1 MEEVKVIAKL
11 RTNDD
16 VLTFEGKAD
25 FDRKKQVIQYQD
37 EHALLTIY
45 LKDKILLRETED
57 AILSYKFLE
66 NVDNSFEIYLKDTKQ
81 CGTVGMKTKQ
91 IKEGVNFFLVIYR
104 IDGNDFDHE
113 YSIEWG
119 FNMSLLKTIEKDL
132 TKKMNE
138 ASIPI
143 EKVTLLESK
152 RKDLGDYQL
161 NDAMSLAKILHKS
174 PMLIAEDM
182 KKVLEESNYFS
193 KVEIAAVGFLNVT
206 LKDELLVDFVNDYY
220 NSDSKDVDKLVNKK
234 IFLDYGGANIA
245 KTLHVGH
252 LRSANIGEA
261 LKRLTKRL
269 GQEVICDVHFGD
281 IGRQS
286 GMVIYELRNRYPNLN
301 YFKEEESDN
310 WDELPITAKD
320 LEEIYPVA
328 STKAKEDENIMEEV
342 RLITKELEEGKPNY
356 VALWDKIKK
365 LSIEDIKGVYKK
377 FNTDFD
383 LWEGESDCYSYMMP
397 MLEELRKDGYLKK
410 SEGAEIIEI
419 KEDTD
424 KAPMPDLV
432 VVKSN
437 GATLYATR
445 ELATMVSR
453 VKRFNPDEMWYL
465 TDLRQ
470 GLYFEQVFRAAHK
483 TKIVSDDTKL
493 EFFGF
498 GTMNGPDGK
507 PFKTRDGAALSL
519 KSLLKEV
526 KEEVANH
533 SHNLETEENKDEIIE
548 QIAVAAIK
556 YADLLS
562 NRTTDYI
569 FDPKKFV
576 DVEGK
581 TGPYLLYTT
590 IRMKSLLKKA
600 KENNLDYSKYTKI
613 SEEVEKELITLLLA
627 KNKVLHKAYDTK
639 ELNVISDYLYQLTS
653 TYSKFYEKCHVLT
666 EKDKNIQENWLLLT
680 KNVYDTNVE
689 LLTILGIEI
698 PEKM

>member
-1 MEEVKVIAKL
+1 
-11 RTNDD
+11 
-16 VLTFEGKAD
+16 
-25 FDRKKQVIQYQD
+25 
-37 EHALLTIY
+37 
-45 LKDKILLRETED
+45 
-57 AILSYKFLE
+57 
-66 NVDNSFEIYLKDTKQ
+66 
-81 CGTVGMKTKQ
+81 
-91 IKEGVNFFLVIYR
+91 
-104 IDGNDFDHE
+104 
-113 YSIEWG
+113 
-119 FNMSLLKTIEKDL
+119 MSLLRTIEEDL

-161 NDAMSLAKILHKS
+161 NDAMSLAKVLHKS
-174 PMLIAEDM
+174 PMLIAEDI

-328 STKAKEDENIMEEV
+328 SIKAKEDENIMEEV
-342 RLITKELEEGKPNY
+342 RLITKELEEGKPSY

-507 PFKTRDGAALSL
+507 PFKTRDGGALSL

-526 KEEVANH
+526 KEEVENH

-613 SEEVEKELITLLLA
+613 SEEVEKELIILLLA

-653 TYSKFYEKCHVLT
+653 TYSKFYEKCHILT
-666 EKDKNIQENWLLLT
+666 EKDKNVQENWLLLT

>member
-1 MEEVKVIAKL
+1 
-11 RTNDD
+11 
-16 VLTFEGKAD
+16 
-25 FDRKKQVIQYQD
+25 
-37 EHALLTIY
+37 
-45 LKDKILLRETED
+45 
-57 AILSYKFLE
+57 
-66 NVDNSFEIYLKDTKQ
+66 
-81 CGTVGMKTKQ
+81 
-91 IKEGVNFFLVIYR
+91 
-104 IDGNDFDHE
+104 
-113 YSIEWG
+113 
-119 FNMSLLKTIEKDL
+119 MSLLRTIEEDL

-161 NDAMSLAKILHKS
+161 NDAMSLAKVLHKS

-193 KVEIAAVGFLNVT
+193 KVEIATVGFLNVT
-206 LKDELLVDFVNDYY
+206 LKDELLVEFVNDYY

-328 STKAKEDENIMEEV
+328 SIKAKEDENIMEEV
-342 RLITKELEEGKPNY
+342 RLITKELEEGKPSY

-453 VKRFNPDEMWYL
+453 VKRFNPNEMWYL

-483 TKIVSDDTKL
+483 TKIVSNDTKL

-507 PFKTRDGAALSL
+507 PFKTRDGGALSL

-526 KEEVANH
+526 KEEVENH

-613 SEEVEKELITLLLA
+613 SEEVEKELIILLLA

-653 TYSKFYEKCHVLT
+653 TYSKFYEKCHILT
-666 EKDKNIQENWLLLT
+666 EKDKNVQENWLLLT

>member
-1 MEEVKVIAKL
+1 
-11 RTNDD
+11 
-16 VLTFEGKAD
+16 
-25 FDRKKQVIQYQD
+25 
-37 EHALLTIY
+37 
-45 LKDKILLRETED
+45 
-57 AILSYKFLE
+57 
-66 NVDNSFEIYLKDTKQ
+66 
-81 CGTVGMKTKQ
+81 
-91 IKEGVNFFLVIYR
+91 
-104 IDGNDFDHE
+104 
-113 YSIEWG
+113 
-119 FNMSLLKTIEKDL
+119 MSLLKTIEEDL

-206 LKDELLVDFVNDYY
+206 LKDELLIDFVNNYY

-320 LEEIYPVA
+320 LEEIYPAA
-328 STKAKEDENIMEEV
+328 SIKAKEDENIMEEV

-507 PFKTRDGAALSL
+507 PFKTRDGGALSL

-526 KEEVANH
+526 KEEVENH

>member
-1 MEEVKVIAKL
+1 
-11 RTNDD
+11 
-16 VLTFEGKAD
+16 
-25 FDRKKQVIQYQD
+25 
-37 EHALLTIY
+37 
-45 LKDKILLRETED
+45 
-57 AILSYKFLE
+57 
-66 NVDNSFEIYLKDTKQ
+66 
-81 CGTVGMKTKQ
+81 
-91 IKEGVNFFLVIYR
+91 
-104 IDGNDFDHE
+104 
-113 YSIEWG
+113 
-119 FNMSLLKTIEKDL
+119 MSLLKTIEEDL

-161 NDAMSLAKILHKS
+161 NDAMSLAKVLHKS

-206 LKDELLVDFVNDYY
+206 LKDELLIDFVNNYY
-220 NSDSKDVDKLVNKK
+220 NSDSKDVDKLVDKK

-507 PFKTRDGAALSL
+507 PFKTRDGGALSL

-526 KEEVANH
+526 KEEVENH

-600 KENNLDYSKYTKI
+600 KENHLDYSKYTKI

>member
-1 MEEVKVIAKL
+1 MSLI
-11 RTNDD
+11 
-16 VLTFEGKAD
+16 
-25 FDRKKQVIQYQD
+25 
-37 EHALLTIY
+37 
-45 LKDKILLRETED
+45 
-57 AILSYKFLE
+57 
-66 NVDNSFEIYLKDTKQ
+66 
-81 CGTVGMKTKQ
+81 KQ
-91 IKEGVNFFLVIYR
+91 IE
-104 IDGNDFDHE
+104 E
-113 YSIEWG
+113 
-119 FNMSLLKTIEKDL
+119 DL
-132 TKKMNE
+132 TKRMNN
-138 ASIPI
+138 AAIPI
-143 EKVTLLESK
+143 ERVTLLESK

-161 NDAMSLAKILHKS
+161 NDAMSLAKVLHKS
-174 PMLIAEDM
+174 PMLIAEDI
-182 KKVLEESNYFS
+182 KKILEESGYFAN
-193 KVEIAAVGFLNVT
+193 VTIASVGFINVS
-206 LKDELLVDFVNDYY
+206 LKEELLIDFVNNYY
-220 NSDSKDVDKLVNKK
+220 NSDDKDVDMLENKK

-286 GMVIYELRNRYPNLN
+286 GMVIYEIRNRYPNLN
-301 YFKEEESDN
+301 YFTEEESDN

-328 STKAKEDENIMEEV
+328 SLKAKEDESIMEEV

-365 LSIEDIKGVYKK
+365 ISIEDIKEVYKK

-383 LWEGESDCYSYMMP
+383 LWEGESDCYSYMGP
-397 MLEELRKDGYLKK
+397 MIENLRNQGYLQK
-410 SEGAEIIEI
+410 SEGAEVIEVR
-419 KEDTD
+419 EDTD

-453 VKRFNPDEMWYL
+453 VERFNPDEMWYL

-493 EFFGF
+493 SFFGF

-507 PFKTRDGAALSL
+507 PFKTRDGGALSL
-519 KSLLKEV
+519 KSLLAEV
-526 KEEVANH
+526 KEEVTAH
-533 SHNLETEENKDEIIE
+533 SHNLEKEPNKEEIIE

-600 KENNLDYSKYTKI
+600 KENNLNYEKYTSI
-613 SEEVEKELITLLLA
+613 TDEVEKELITLLLN
-627 KNKVLHKAYDTK
+627 KNKILHKAYDTK

-666 EKDKNIQENWLLLT
+666 ENNKNTQENWLLLT

-689 LLTILGIEI
+689 LLSILGIEI

>member
-1 MEEVKVIAKL
+1 
-11 RTNDD
+11 
-16 VLTFEGKAD
+16 
-25 FDRKKQVIQYQD
+25 
-37 EHALLTIY
+37 
-45 LKDKILLRETED
+45 
-57 AILSYKFLE
+57 
-66 NVDNSFEIYLKDTKQ
+66 
-81 CGTVGMKTKQ
+81 
-91 IKEGVNFFLVIYR
+91 
-104 IDGNDFDHE
+104 
-113 YSIEWG
+113 
-119 FNMSLLKTIEKDL
+119 MSLLKKIEEDL

-161 NDAMSLAKILHKS
+161 NDAMSLAKVLHKS

-220 NSDSKDVDKLVNKK
+220 NSDSKDVDKLVDKK

-507 PFKTRDGAALSL
+507 PFKTRDGGALSL

-526 KEEVANH
+526 KEEVENH

-600 KENNLDYSKYTKI
+600 KENNLNYSKYTKI

>member
-1 MEEVKVIAKL
+1 
-11 RTNDD
+11 
-16 VLTFEGKAD
+16 
-25 FDRKKQVIQYQD
+25 
-37 EHALLTIY
+37 
-45 LKDKILLRETED
+45 
-57 AILSYKFLE
+57 
-66 NVDNSFEIYLKDTKQ
+66 
-81 CGTVGMKTKQ
+81 
-91 IKEGVNFFLVIYR
+91 
-104 IDGNDFDHE
+104 
-113 YSIEWG
+113 
-119 FNMSLLKTIEKDL
+119 MSLLKTIEEDL

-328 STKAKEDENIMEEV
+328 SIKAKEDENIMEEV

-507 PFKTRDGAALSL
+507 PFKTRDGGALSL

-526 KEEVANH
+526 KEEVENH

>member
-1 MEEVKVIAKL
+1 
-11 RTNDD
+11 
-16 VLTFEGKAD
+16 
-25 FDRKKQVIQYQD
+25 
-37 EHALLTIY
+37 
-45 LKDKILLRETED
+45 
-57 AILSYKFLE
+57 
-66 NVDNSFEIYLKDTKQ
+66 
-81 CGTVGMKTKQ
+81 
-91 IKEGVNFFLVIYR
+91 
-104 IDGNDFDHE
+104 
-113 YSIEWG
+113 
-119 FNMSLLKTIEKDL
+119 MSLLKTIEEDL

-161 NDAMSLAKILHKS
+161 NDAMSLAKVLHKS

-269 GQEVICDVHFGD
+269 GQEVVCDVHFGD

-328 STKAKEDENIMEEV
+328 STKAKEDENIMDEV

-507 PFKTRDGAALSL
+507 PFKTRDGGALSL

-526 KEEVANH
+526 KEEVENH
-533 SHNLETEENKDEIIE
+533 SHNLANEENKDEIIE

-600 KENNLDYSKYTKI
+600 KENNLYYSKYTKI
-613 SEEVEKELITLLLA
+613 SEEVEKELITLLIA

>member
-1 MEEVKVIAKL
+1 
-11 RTNDD
+11 
-16 VLTFEGKAD
+16 
-25 FDRKKQVIQYQD
+25 
-37 EHALLTIY
+37 
-45 LKDKILLRETED
+45 
-57 AILSYKFLE
+57 
-66 NVDNSFEIYLKDTKQ
+66 
-81 CGTVGMKTKQ
+81 
-91 IKEGVNFFLVIYR
+91 
-104 IDGNDFDHE
+104 
-113 YSIEWG
+113 
-119 FNMSLLKTIEKDL
+119 MSLLKTIEEDL

-143 EKVTLLESK
+143 EKITLLESK

-161 NDAMSLAKILHKS
+161 NDAMSLAKVLHKS

-206 LKDELLVDFVNDYY
+206 LKDELLVEFVNDYY

-356 VALWDKIKK
+356 VALWDKIKE

-507 PFKTRDGAALSL
+507 PFKTRDGGALSL

-526 KEEVANH
+526 KEEVENH

>member
-1 MEEVKVIAKL
+1 MSLI
-11 RTNDD
+11 
-16 VLTFEGKAD
+16 
-25 FDRKKQVIQYQD
+25 
-37 EHALLTIY
+37 
-45 LKDKILLRETED
+45 
-57 AILSYKFLE
+57 
-66 NVDNSFEIYLKDTKQ
+66 
-81 CGTVGMKTKQ
+81 KQ
-91 IKEGVNFFLVIYR
+91 IE
-104 IDGNDFDHE
+104 E
-113 YSIEWG
+113 
-119 FNMSLLKTIEKDL
+119 DL
-132 TKKMNE
+132 TKKMNK
-138 ASIPI
+138 ANIPI
-143 EKVTLLESK
+143 EKVNLLESK

-182 KKVLEESNYFS
+182 KRILEESGYFD
-193 KVEIAAVGFLNVT
+193 NVT
-206 LKDELLVDFVNDYY
+206 IASIGFINVSLKEEILVNFVDNYY
-220 NSDSKDVDKLVNKK
+220 NSSDKDVDLLEKKK

-286 GMVIYELRNRYPNLN
+286 GMVIYEIRNRYPNLN
-301 YFKEEESDN
+301 YFTEEESNN

-328 STKAKEDENIMEEV
+328 SLKAKEDENIMEEV

-365 LSIEDIKGVYKK
+365 ISIEDIKEIYKK

-383 LWEGESDCYSYMMP
+383 LWEGESACYSYMNP
-397 MLEELRKDGYLKK
+397 MIENLRNKGYLEK
-410 SEGAEIIEI
+410 SQGAEVIEVR
-419 KEDTD
+419 EDTD

-453 VKRFNPDEMWYL
+453 VERFNPDEMWYL

-483 TKIVSDDTKL
+483 TKIVSDNTKL
-493 EFFGF
+493 SFFGF

-507 PFKTRDGAALSL
+507 PFKTRDGGALSL
-519 KSLLKEV
+519 KTLLKEV
-526 KEEVANH
+526 KKEVTTH
-533 SHNLETEENKDEIIE
+533 SHNLEKEPNKEEIIE

-600 KENNLDYSKYTKI
+600 KENNLNYKKYNSITN
-613 SEEVEKELITLLLA
+613 EVEKELITLLLN
-627 KNKVLHKAYDTK
+627 KNKILHKAYDTK

-666 EKDKNIQENWLLLT
+666 ENNKNIQENWLLLT

-689 LLTILGIEI
+689 LLSILGIEI

>member
-1 MEEVKVIAKL
+1 
-11 RTNDD
+11 
-16 VLTFEGKAD
+16 
-25 FDRKKQVIQYQD
+25 
-37 EHALLTIY
+37 
-45 LKDKILLRETED
+45 
-57 AILSYKFLE
+57 
-66 NVDNSFEIYLKDTKQ
+66 
-81 CGTVGMKTKQ
+81 
-91 IKEGVNFFLVIYR
+91 
-104 IDGNDFDHE
+104 
-113 YSIEWG
+113 
-119 FNMSLLKTIEKDL
+119 MSLLKTIEEDL

-206 LKDELLVDFVNDYY
+206 LKDELLIDFVNNYY

-328 STKAKEDENIMEEV
+328 STKAKEDENIMDEV

-397 MLEELRKDGYLKK
+397 MLEELRKEGYLKK

-507 PFKTRDGAALSL
+507 PFKTRDGGALSL

-526 KEEVANH
+526 KEEVENH

>member
-1 MEEVKVIAKL
+1 
-11 RTNDD
+11 
-16 VLTFEGKAD
+16 
-25 FDRKKQVIQYQD
+25 
-37 EHALLTIY
+37 
-45 LKDKILLRETED
+45 
-57 AILSYKFLE
+57 
-66 NVDNSFEIYLKDTKQ
+66 
-81 CGTVGMKTKQ
+81 
-91 IKEGVNFFLVIYR
+91 
-104 IDGNDFDHE
+104 
-113 YSIEWG
+113 
-119 FNMSLLKTIEKDL
+119 MSLLKTIEEDL

-206 LKDELLVDFVNDYY
+206 LKDELLIDFVNDYY

-261 LKRLTKRL
+261 LKRLAKRL

-328 STKAKEDENIMEEV
+328 STKAKEDENIMDEV

-507 PFKTRDGAALSL
+507 PFKTRDGGALSL

-526 KEEVANH
+526 KEEVENH

>member
-1 MEEVKVIAKL
+1 
-11 RTNDD
+11 
-16 VLTFEGKAD
+16 
-25 FDRKKQVIQYQD
+25 
-37 EHALLTIY
+37 
-45 LKDKILLRETED
+45 
-57 AILSYKFLE
+57 
-66 NVDNSFEIYLKDTKQ
+66 
-81 CGTVGMKTKQ
+81 
-91 IKEGVNFFLVIYR
+91 
-104 IDGNDFDHE
+104 
-113 YSIEWG
+113 
-119 FNMSLLKTIEKDL
+119 MSLLKTIEEDL

-161 NDAMSLAKILHKS
+161 NDAMSLAKVLHKS

-206 LKDELLVDFVNDYY
+206 LKDELLIDFVNDYY

-507 PFKTRDGAALSL
+507 PFKTRDGGALSL

-526 KEEVANH
+526 KEEVENH

>member
-1 MEEVKVIAKL
+1 
-11 RTNDD
+11 
-16 VLTFEGKAD
+16 
-25 FDRKKQVIQYQD
+25 
-37 EHALLTIY
+37 
-45 LKDKILLRETED
+45 
-57 AILSYKFLE
+57 
-66 NVDNSFEIYLKDTKQ
+66 
-81 CGTVGMKTKQ
+81 
-91 IKEGVNFFLVIYR
+91 
-104 IDGNDFDHE
+104 
-113 YSIEWG
+113 
-119 FNMSLLKTIEKDL
+119 MSLLKTIEEDL

-161 NDAMSLAKILHKS
+161 NDAMSLAKVLHKS

-206 LKDELLVDFVNDYY
+206 LKDELLVEFVNDYY

-328 STKAKEDENIMEEV
+328 STKAKEDENIMDEV

-507 PFKTRDGAALSL
+507 PFKTRDGGALSL

-526 KEEVANH
+526 KEEVENH

>member
-1 MEEVKVIAKL
+1 
-11 RTNDD
+11 
-16 VLTFEGKAD
+16 
-25 FDRKKQVIQYQD
+25 
-37 EHALLTIY
+37 
-45 LKDKILLRETED
+45 
-57 AILSYKFLE
+57 
-66 NVDNSFEIYLKDTKQ
+66 
-81 CGTVGMKTKQ
+81 
-91 IKEGVNFFLVIYR
+91 
-104 IDGNDFDHE
+104 
-113 YSIEWG
+113 
-119 FNMSLLKTIEKDL
+119 MSLLKTIEEDL

-161 NDAMSLAKILHKS
+161 NDAMSLAKVLHKS

-206 LKDELLVDFVNDYY
+206 LKDELLIDFVNNYY
-220 NSDSKDVDKLVNKK
+220 NSDSKDVDKLVDKK

-301 YFKEEESDN
+301 YFKDEESDN
-310 WDELPITAKD
+310 WDELHITAKD

-397 MLEELRKDGYLKK
+397 MLEELRKDGYLKE

-507 PFKTRDGAALSL
+507 PFKTRDGGALSL

>member
-1 MEEVKVIAKL
+1 MSLI
-11 RTNDD
+11 
-16 VLTFEGKAD
+16 
-25 FDRKKQVIQYQD
+25 
-37 EHALLTIY
+37 
-45 LKDKILLRETED
+45 
-57 AILSYKFLE
+57 
-66 NVDNSFEIYLKDTKQ
+66 
-81 CGTVGMKTKQ
+81 KQ
-91 IKEGVNFFLVIYR
+91 IE
-104 IDGNDFDHE
+104 E
-113 YSIEWG
+113 
-119 FNMSLLKTIEKDL
+119 DL
-132 TKKMNE
+132 TKKMNK
-138 ASIPI
+138 ANIPI
-143 EKVTLLESK
+143 EKVNLLESK

-182 KKVLEESNYFS
+182 KRILEESGYFD
-193 KVEIAAVGFLNVT
+193 NVT
-206 LKDELLVDFVNDYY
+206 IASIGFINVSLKEEILVNFVDNYY
-220 NSDSKDVDKLVNKK
+220 NSSDKDVDLLEKKK

-286 GMVIYELRNRYPNLN
+286 GMVIYEIRNRYPNLN
-301 YFKEEESDN
+301 YFTEEESNN

-328 STKAKEDENIMEEV
+328 SLKAKEDENIMEEV

-365 LSIEDIKGVYKK
+365 ISIEDIKEIYKK

-383 LWEGESDCYSYMMP
+383 LWEGESACYSYMNP
-397 MLEELRKDGYLKK
+397 MIENLRNKGYLEK
-410 SEGAEIIEI
+410 SQGAEVIEVR
-419 KEDTD
+419 EDTD

-453 VKRFNPDEMWYL
+453 VERFNPDEMWYL

-493 EFFGF
+493 SFFGF

-507 PFKTRDGAALSL
+507 PFKTRDGGALSL

-526 KEEVANH
+526 KEEVTAH
-533 SHNLETEENKDEIIE
+533 SHNLENELNKEKIIE

-600 KENNLDYSKYTKI
+600 KENNLNYKKYNSITN
-613 SEEVEKELITLLLA
+613 EVEKELITLLLN
-627 KNKVLHKAYDTK
+627 KNKILHKAYDTK

-666 EKDKNIQENWLLLT
+666 ENNKNIQENWLLLT

-689 LLTILGIEI
+689 LLSILGIEI

>member
-1 MEEVKVIAKL
+1 
-11 RTNDD
+11 
-16 VLTFEGKAD
+16 
-25 FDRKKQVIQYQD
+25 
-37 EHALLTIY
+37 
-45 LKDKILLRETED
+45 
-57 AILSYKFLE
+57 
-66 NVDNSFEIYLKDTKQ
+66 
-81 CGTVGMKTKQ
+81 
-91 IKEGVNFFLVIYR
+91 
-104 IDGNDFDHE
+104 
-113 YSIEWG
+113 
-119 FNMSLLKTIEKDL
+119 MSLLKTIEEDL

-328 STKAKEDENIMEEV
+328 STKAKEDENIMDEV

-383 LWEGESDCYSYMMP
+383 LWEGESDCYSYIMP
-397 MLEELRKDGYLKK
+397 MLEELRKNGYLKK

-507 PFKTRDGAALSL
+507 PFKTRDGGALSL

-600 KENNLDYSKYTKI
+600 KENNLYYSKYTKI

>member
-1 MEEVKVIAKL
+1 
-11 RTNDD
+11 
-16 VLTFEGKAD
+16 
-25 FDRKKQVIQYQD
+25 
-37 EHALLTIY
+37 
-45 LKDKILLRETED
+45 
-57 AILSYKFLE
+57 
-66 NVDNSFEIYLKDTKQ
+66 
-81 CGTVGMKTKQ
+81 
-91 IKEGVNFFLVIYR
+91 
-104 IDGNDFDHE
+104 
-113 YSIEWG
+113 
-119 FNMSLLKTIEKDL
+119 MSLLKTIEEDL

-206 LKDELLVDFVNDYY
+206 LKDELLIDFVNNYY
-220 NSDSKDVDKLVNKK
+220 NSDSKDVDKLVDKK

-507 PFKTRDGAALSL
+507 PFKTREGGALSL

-526 KEEVANH
+526 KEEVEIH

-666 EKDKNIQENWLLLT
+666 EKNKNIQENWLLLT

>member
-1 MEEVKVIAKL
+1 MSLI
-11 RTNDD
+11 
-16 VLTFEGKAD
+16 
-25 FDRKKQVIQYQD
+25 
-37 EHALLTIY
+37 
-45 LKDKILLRETED
+45 
-57 AILSYKFLE
+57 
-66 NVDNSFEIYLKDTKQ
+66 
-81 CGTVGMKTKQ
+81 KQ
-91 IKEGVNFFLVIYR
+91 IEG
-104 IDGNDFDHE
+104 
-113 YSIEWG
+113 
-119 FNMSLLKTIEKDL
+119 DL

-138 ASIPI
+138 AAIPI
-143 EKVTLLESK
+143 ERVTLLESK

-182 KKVLEESNYFS
+182 KRILEESGYFD
-193 KVEIAAVGFLNVT
+193 NVT
-206 LKDELLVDFVNDYY
+206 IASIGFINVSLKEEILVNFVNNYY
-220 NSDSKDVDKLVNKK
+220 NNSDKDVDLLEKKK

-286 GMVIYELRNRYPNLN
+286 GMVIYEIRNRYPNLN
-301 YFKEEESDN
+301 YFTEEESNN

-328 STKAKEDENIMEEV
+328 SLKAKEDENIMEEV

-365 LSIEDIKGVYKK
+365 ISIEDIKRIYKK

-383 LWEGESDCYSYMMP
+383 LWEGESDCYSYMNP
-397 MLEELRKDGYLKK
+397 MIENLRNKGYLEK
-410 SEGAEIIEI
+410 SEGAEVIEVR
-419 KEDTD
+419 EDTD

-453 VKRFNPDEMWYL
+453 VERFNPDEMWYL

-493 EFFGF
+493 SFFGF

-507 PFKTRDGAALSL
+507 PFKTRDGGALSL

-526 KEEVANH
+526 KEEVTAH
-533 SHNLETEENKDEIIE
+533 SHNLENESNKEEIIE

-600 KENNLDYSKYTKI
+600 KENNLNYEKYTSI
-613 SEEVEKELITLLLA
+613 TNEVEKELITLLLN
-627 KNKVLHKAYDTK
+627 KNKILHKAYDTK

-666 EKDKNIQENWLLLT
+666 ENNKNIQENWLLLT

-689 LLTILGIEI
+689 LLSILGIEI

>member
-1 MEEVKVIAKL
+1 MSLI
-11 RTNDD
+11 
-16 VLTFEGKAD
+16 
-25 FDRKKQVIQYQD
+25 
-37 EHALLTIY
+37 
-45 LKDKILLRETED
+45 
-57 AILSYKFLE
+57 
-66 NVDNSFEIYLKDTKQ
+66 
-81 CGTVGMKTKQ
+81 KQ
-91 IKEGVNFFLVIYR
+91 IE
-104 IDGNDFDHE
+104 E
-113 YSIEWG
+113 
-119 FNMSLLKTIEKDL
+119 DL
-132 TKKMNE
+132 TKRMND
-138 ASIPI
+138 AAIPI
-143 EKVTLLESK
+143 ERVTLLESK

-161 NDAMSLAKILHKS
+161 NDAMSLAKVLHKS
-174 PMLIAEDM
+174 PIIIAEDI
-182 KKVLEESNYFS
+182 KKILEESGYFAN
-193 KVEIAAVGFLNVT
+193 VTIASVGFINVS
-206 LKDELLVDFVNDYY
+206 LKEELLIDFVNNYY
-220 NSDSKDVDKLVNKK
+220 NSDDKDVDVLENKK

-286 GMVIYELRNRYPNLN
+286 GMVIYEIRNRYPNLN
-301 YFKEEESDN
+301 YFTEEESNN

-328 STKAKEDENIMEEV
+328 SLKAKEDKNIMEEV

-365 LSIEDIKGVYKK
+365 ISIEDIKEVYKK

-383 LWEGESDCYSYMMP
+383 LWEGESDCYSYMGP
-397 MLEELRKDGYLKK
+397 MIENLRNQGYLQK
-410 SEGAEIIEI
+410 SEGAEVIEVR
-419 KEDTD
+419 EDTD

-453 VKRFNPDEMWYL
+453 VERFNPDEMWYL

-493 EFFGF
+493 SFFGF

-507 PFKTRDGAALSL
+507 PFKTRDGGALSL
-519 KSLLKEV
+519 KSLLAEV
-526 KEEVANH
+526 KEEVTAH
-533 SHNLETEENKDEIIE
+533 SHNLEKEPNKEEIIE

-600 KENNLDYSKYTKI
+600 KENNLNYEKYTSI
-613 SEEVEKELITLLLA
+613 TDEVEKELITLLLN
-627 KNKVLHKAYDTK
+627 KNKILHKAYDTK

-666 EKDKNIQENWLLLT
+666 ENNKNTQENWLFLT

-689 LLTILGIEI
+689 LLSILGIEI

>member
-1 MEEVKVIAKL
+1 
-11 RTNDD
+11 
-16 VLTFEGKAD
+16 
-25 FDRKKQVIQYQD
+25 
-37 EHALLTIY
+37 
-45 LKDKILLRETED
+45 
-57 AILSYKFLE
+57 
-66 NVDNSFEIYLKDTKQ
+66 
-81 CGTVGMKTKQ
+81 
-91 IKEGVNFFLVIYR
+91 
-104 IDGNDFDHE
+104 
-113 YSIEWG
+113 
-119 FNMSLLKTIEKDL
+119 MSLLKTIEEDL

-161 NDAMSLAKILHKS
+161 NDAMSLAKVLHKS

-206 LKDELLVDFVNDYY
+206 LKDELLIDFVNNYY

-301 YFKEEESDN
+301 YFKEGESDN

-356 VALWDKIKK
+356 VALWEKIKK

-507 PFKTRDGAALSL
+507 PFKTRDGGALSL

-526 KEEVANH
+526 KEEVENH

>member
-1 MEEVKVIAKL
+1 
-11 RTNDD
+11 
-16 VLTFEGKAD
+16 
-25 FDRKKQVIQYQD
+25 
-37 EHALLTIY
+37 
-45 LKDKILLRETED
+45 
-57 AILSYKFLE
+57 
-66 NVDNSFEIYLKDTKQ
+66 
-81 CGTVGMKTKQ
+81 
-91 IKEGVNFFLVIYR
+91 
-104 IDGNDFDHE
+104 
-113 YSIEWG
+113 
-119 FNMSLLKTIEKDL
+119 MSLLKTIEEDL

-143 EKVTLLESK
+143 EKITLLESK

-161 NDAMSLAKILHKS
+161 NDAMSLAKVLHKS

-206 LKDELLVDFVNDYY
+206 LKDELLVEFVNDYY

-320 LEEIYPVA
+320 LEKIYPVA
-328 STKAKEDENIMEEV
+328 SIKAKEDENIMEEV
-342 RLITKELEEGKPNY
+342 RLITKELEEGKPSY

-365 LSIEDIKGVYKK
+365 LSIEDIKEVYKK

-507 PFKTRDGAALSL
+507 PFKTRDGGALSL

-526 KEEVANH
+526 KEEVENH

>member
-1 MEEVKVIAKL
+1 
-11 RTNDD
+11 
-16 VLTFEGKAD
+16 
-25 FDRKKQVIQYQD
+25 
-37 EHALLTIY
+37 
-45 LKDKILLRETED
+45 
-57 AILSYKFLE
+57 
-66 NVDNSFEIYLKDTKQ
+66 
-81 CGTVGMKTKQ
+81 
-91 IKEGVNFFLVIYR
+91 
-104 IDGNDFDHE
+104 
-113 YSIEWG
+113 
-119 FNMSLLKTIEKDL
+119 MSLLKTIEEDL

-161 NDAMSLAKILHKS
+161 NDAMSLAKVLHKS

-328 STKAKEDENIMEEV
+328 SIKAKEDENIMEEV
-342 RLITKELEEGKPNY
+342 RLITKELEEGKPSY

-507 PFKTRDGAALSL
+507 PFKTRDGGALSL

-526 KEEVANH
+526 KEEVENH

-613 SEEVEKELITLLLA
+613 SEEVEKELIILLLA

-653 TYSKFYEKCHVLT
+653 TYSKFYEKCHILT
-666 EKDKNIQENWLLLT
+666 EKDKNVQENWLLLT

>member
-1 MEEVKVIAKL
+1 MSLI
-11 RTNDD
+11 
-16 VLTFEGKAD
+16 
-25 FDRKKQVIQYQD
+25 
-37 EHALLTIY
+37 
-45 LKDKILLRETED
+45 
-57 AILSYKFLE
+57 
-66 NVDNSFEIYLKDTKQ
+66 
-81 CGTVGMKTKQ
+81 KQ
-91 IKEGVNFFLVIYR
+91 IEG
-104 IDGNDFDHE
+104 
-113 YSIEWG
+113 
-119 FNMSLLKTIEKDL
+119 DL

-138 ASIPI
+138 AAIPI
-143 EKVTLLESK
+143 ERVTLLESK

-182 KKVLEESNYFS
+182 KRILEESGYFD
-193 KVEIAAVGFLNVT
+193 NVT
-206 LKDELLVDFVNDYY
+206 IASIGFINVSLKEEILVNFVNNYY
-220 NSDSKDVDKLVNKK
+220 NNSDKDVDLLEKKK

-286 GMVIYELRNRYPNLN
+286 GMVIYEIRNRYPNLN
-301 YFKEEESDN
+301 YFTEEESNN

-328 STKAKEDENIMEEV
+328 SLKAKEDENIMEEV

-365 LSIEDIKGVYKK
+365 ISIEDIKGIYKK

-383 LWEGESDCYSYMMP
+383 LWEGESDCYSYMGP
-397 MLEELRKDGYLKK
+397 MIEKLRNQGYLQK
-410 SEGAEIIEI
+410 SEGAEVIEVR
-419 KEDTD
+419 EDTD

-437 GATLYATR
+437 GGTLYATHD
-445 ELATMVSR
+445 LATMVSR

-470 GLYFEQVFRAAHK
+470 SLYFEQVFRAAHK

-493 EFFGF
+493 SFFGF

-507 PFKTRDGAALSL
+507 PFKTRDGGALSL

-526 KEEVANH
+526 KEEVTVH
-533 SHNLETEENKDEIIE
+533 SHNLENESNKEEIIE

-600 KENNLDYSKYTKI
+600 KENNLNYKKYNSITN
-613 SEEVEKELITLLLA
+613 EVEKELITLLLN
-627 KNKVLHKAYDTK
+627 KNKILHKAYDTK

-666 EKDKNIQENWLLLT
+666 ENNKNIQENWLLLT

-689 LLTILGIEI
+689 LLSVLGIEI

>member
-1 MEEVKVIAKL
+1 
-11 RTNDD
+11 
-16 VLTFEGKAD
+16 
-25 FDRKKQVIQYQD
+25 
-37 EHALLTIY
+37 
-45 LKDKILLRETED
+45 
-57 AILSYKFLE
+57 
-66 NVDNSFEIYLKDTKQ
+66 
-81 CGTVGMKTKQ
+81 
-91 IKEGVNFFLVIYR
+91 
-104 IDGNDFDHE
+104 
-113 YSIEWG
+113 
-119 FNMSLLKTIEKDL
+119 MSLLKTIEEDL

-206 LKDELLVDFVNDYY
+206 LKDELLIDFVNNYY

-328 STKAKEDENIMEEV
+328 SIKAKEDENIMEEV

-507 PFKTRDGAALSL
+507 PFKTRDGGALSL

-526 KEEVANH
+526 KEEVENH

-666 EKDKNIQENWLLLT
+666 EKNKNIQENWLLLT

>member
-1 MEEVKVIAKL
+1 
-11 RTNDD
+11 
-16 VLTFEGKAD
+16 
-25 FDRKKQVIQYQD
+25 
-37 EHALLTIY
+37 
-45 LKDKILLRETED
+45 
-57 AILSYKFLE
+57 
-66 NVDNSFEIYLKDTKQ
+66 
-81 CGTVGMKTKQ
+81 
-91 IKEGVNFFLVIYR
+91 
-104 IDGNDFDHE
+104 
-113 YSIEWG
+113 
-119 FNMSLLKTIEKDL
+119 MSLLKTIEEDL

-161 NDAMSLAKILHKS
+161 NDAMSLAKVLHKS

-507 PFKTRDGAALSL
+507 PFKTRDGGALSL

-526 KEEVANH
+526 KEEVENH

-613 SEEVEKELITLLLA
+613 SEEVEKELITLLIA

>member
-1 MEEVKVIAKL
+1 
-11 RTNDD
+11 
-16 VLTFEGKAD
+16 
-25 FDRKKQVIQYQD
+25 
-37 EHALLTIY
+37 
-45 LKDKILLRETED
+45 
-57 AILSYKFLE
+57 
-66 NVDNSFEIYLKDTKQ
+66 
-81 CGTVGMKTKQ
+81 
-91 IKEGVNFFLVIYR
+91 
-104 IDGNDFDHE
+104 
-113 YSIEWG
+113 
-119 FNMSLLKTIEKDL
+119 MSLLRTIEEDL

-143 EKVTLLESK
+143 EKITLLESK

-161 NDAMSLAKILHKS
+161 NDAMSLAKVLHKS

-193 KVEIAAVGFLNVT
+193 KVEIATVGFLNVT
-206 LKDELLVDFVNDYY
+206 LKDELLVEFVNDYY

-328 STKAKEDENIMEEV
+328 SIKAKEDENIMEEV
-342 RLITKELEEGKPNY
+342 RLITKELEEGKPSY

-365 LSIEDIKGVYKK
+365 LSIEDIKEVYKK

-397 MLEELRKDGYLKK
+397 MLEELRKEGYLKK

-507 PFKTRDGAALSL
+507 PFKTRDGGALSL

-526 KEEVANH
+526 KEEVENH

-653 TYSKFYEKCHVLT
+653 TYSKFYEKCHILT

>member
-1 MEEVKVIAKL
+1 
-11 RTNDD
+11 
-16 VLTFEGKAD
+16 
-25 FDRKKQVIQYQD
+25 
-37 EHALLTIY
+37 
-45 LKDKILLRETED
+45 
-57 AILSYKFLE
+57 
-66 NVDNSFEIYLKDTKQ
+66 
-81 CGTVGMKTKQ
+81 
-91 IKEGVNFFLVIYR
+91 
-104 IDGNDFDHE
+104 
-113 YSIEWG
+113 
-119 FNMSLLKTIEKDL
+119 MSLLKTIEEDL

-206 LKDELLVDFVNDYY
+206 LKDELLIDFVNNYY

-383 LWEGESDCYSYMMP
+383 LWEGESDCYSYMIP

-507 PFKTRDGAALSL
+507 PFKTRDGGALSL

-526 KEEVANH
+526 KEEVENH

-600 KENNLDYSKYTKI
+600 KENNLYYSKYTKI

-666 EKDKNIQENWLLLT
+666 EKDKSIQENWLLLT

>member
-1 MEEVKVIAKL
+1 
-11 RTNDD
+11 
-16 VLTFEGKAD
+16 
-25 FDRKKQVIQYQD
+25 
-37 EHALLTIY
+37 
-45 LKDKILLRETED
+45 
-57 AILSYKFLE
+57 
-66 NVDNSFEIYLKDTKQ
+66 
-81 CGTVGMKTKQ
+81 
-91 IKEGVNFFLVIYR
+91 
-104 IDGNDFDHE
+104 
-113 YSIEWG
+113 
-119 FNMSLLKTIEKDL
+119 MSLLRTIEEDL

-206 LKDELLVDFVNDYY
+206 LKDELLVDFVNNYY

-301 YFKEEESDN
+301 YFKEEESNN

-328 STKAKEDENIMEEV
+328 STKAKEDENIMDEV

-507 PFKTRDGAALSL
+507 PFKTRDGGALSL

-526 KEEVANH
+526 KEEVENH